1 MFSRCIFIL
10 FVLSL
15 SGCSSLSQ
23 DECIQA
29 NWTNLGF
36 SHGEQGYTFEH
47 GREIIS
53 ACSEFGITAKLDDY
67 KVGYKQGLAAFCEPE
82 NGFTLGLR
90 GDAYNGVCNDTQF
103 RKAWQEGNERYQFE
117 ARKAEIDDRLN
128 NINWR
133 LQSISNELA
142 SDKPSSSQS
151 KELRRE
157 REQLEK
163 ERRDLRKEKALLP
176 LLNKF
181 PSWHFEYEL

>member
-1 MFSRCIFIL
+1 MSHRFLFLLFFI
-10 FVLSL
+10 VL
-15 SGCSSLSQ
+15 SGCTSLSQ
-23 DECIQA
+23 QECAQA
-29 NWTNLGF
+29 NWQELGY
-36 SHGEQGYTFEH
+36 SHGQQGYTYER
-47 GREIIS
+47 GKEII
-53 ACSEFGITAKLDDY
+53 ATCREFGITAQLSEY
-67 KVGYKQGLAAFCEPE
+67 QASYQQGLAVYCEPE

-142 SDKPSSSQS
+142 SDKPSSSQN

-157 REQLEK
+157 REQLER

>member
-1 MFSRCIFIL
+1 
-10 FVLSL
+10 
-15 SGCSSLSQ
+15 
-23 DECIQA
+23 
-29 NWTNLGF
+29 
-36 SHGEQGYTFEH
+36 
-47 GREIIS
+47 
-53 ACSEFGITAKLDDY
+53 
-67 KVGYKQGLAAFCEPE
+67 
-82 NGFTLGLR
+82 
-90 GDAYNGVCNDTQF
+90 
-103 RKAWQEGNERYQFE
+103 
-117 ARKAEIDDRLN
+117 
-128 NINWR
+128 